1 MVIGSQ
7 QGFNKSPS
15 KLLRTICDYNVS
27 VAQTLLVLSETPDG
41 AQTIRFVCE
50 KRNMIWHKGHLYIH

>member
-50 KRNMIWHKGHLYIH
+50 KRNMI